1 VEPVCISF
9 SHEFCHVVSDYERLG
24 EGPSGWFHEAI
35 CDLASVFTLR
45 RMAQRWPME
54 PPYPSW
60 ADYAVSLA
68 SYAQDYLS
76 CEERQLPTGMSLSA
90 WLLSEEEG
98 LRKDRYQRDKNAVV
112 AHSLLPIFESEPAGW
127 NAIQRLPDSS
137 AMLVDYLLEWHA
149 SVEPADRPFVK
160 RILNAFQ

>member
-1 VEPVCISF
+1 
-9 SHEFCHVVSDYERLG
+9 
-24 EGPSGWFHEAI
+24 
-35 CDLASVFTLR
+35 
-45 RMAQRWPME
+45 ME